1 MNTPT
6 LRASALPVPLQDVF
20 GPASASLAQTQSV
33 WVEVEDGAGNI
44 GYGEACP
51 RDYLTRES
59 LSGALAYI
67 QGAAGEWCARIRDL
81 DSLRDWVTAH
91 GEVIDA
97 HPAAWSAV
105 ELAMLDLF
113 ARRAGVSVESLL
125 GLPRLAG
132 VYTYT
137 AALGDGSSAT
147 FEAAL
152 ARYVA
157 AGFTEYKIRLGGR
170 GAHDRAKVAALRA
183 AGIAPECVR
192 ADASHLFRN
201 ARDAVRYLDRLDY
214 PFAALEE
221 PVPAHDLDGLA
232 AVARAC
238 DCAIVLDPRRA
249 RAPSV
254 DLARGVEWIV
264 HLRVA
269 THGGILRC
277 MDLARLAAAEGHGV
291 IVGAQVGETS
301 LLSRAAL
308 TVAHSCRPHLKGQEG
323 AFGLHLLARDTVS
336 GSLTFGAGGRLDAR
350 AVPQGPGFGFVRVV
364 RPSPQ

>member
-1 MNTPT
+1 MNATT
-6 LRASALPVPLQDVF
+6 LRASALPVPLQEVF
-20 GPASASLAQTQSV
+20 GDASANLAQTQSV
-33 WVEVEDGAGNI
+33 WVEVEDCAGNI

-81 DSLRDWVTAH
+81 DSLRAWVAAH
-91 GEVIDA
+91 DDVIDV

-113 ARRAGVSVESLL
+113 ARRAGVSVETLL
-125 GLPRLAG
+125 GLPPLAG

-137 AALGDGSSAT
+137 AVLGDGSSAT

-152 ARYVA
+152 ARYVE
-157 AGFTEYKIRLGGR
+157 AGFTEYKVRLGGR
-170 GAHDRAKVAALRA
+170 GAHDRAKTAALRA
-183 AGIAPECVR
+183 AGIAPDSVR

-249 RAPSV
+249 RATMTALASGV
-254 DLARGVEWIV
+254 DWRVN
-264 HLRVA
+264 LRVA

-277 MDLARLAAAEGHGV
+277 LDQAAAAAAEGHGV

-308 TVAHSCRPHLKGQEG
+308 TVAHGSRAHLKGQEG

-364 RPSPQ
+364 RP